1 MSDQWE
7 EDSDDHEDDLRGDRR
22 EEILQDEEQG
32 KADVTRGPHNNLDP
46 LAYVLEQRTLPS

>member
-7 EDSDDHEDDLRGDRR
+7 ENSYNYEDDLGGDRR

-32 KADVTRGPHNNLDP
+32 KADVTKGPHNILDP
-46 LAYVLEQRTLPS
+46 LAYVLEHRTLPS

>member
-1 MSDQWE
+1 MSDQGE
-7 EDSDDHEDDLRGDRR
+7 EDSYNHEDDLGGDRR

-32 KADVTRGPHNNLDP
+32 KADVTKGPHNILDP